1 VLVFLLM
8 ALVLVLRPWG
18 LMGRPDVEQGRA
30 VLPEGILSLS
40 RIGRQGRILLGVLA
54 VILLA
59 LPAVG
64 DAYLVKVAIEVS
76 CFALAAFSLNF
87 LIGVGGIVSFGHAA
101 YFGLGAYGA
110 GLLAVKLG
118 ASMLPALVA
127 APLIAGAG
135 AALFGFFVVRLS
147 GIYLAMLTLAFA
159 QIVYAVAFQ
168 WVELTGGDNGVVG
181 VWPSQWAAGRTV
193 YYYLTLVVSAAA
205 IFLLRRAIY
214 APFGYTLRAARD
226 SAVRADA
233 IGIDVRTHRWLAFT
247 IAGAAAGL
255 AGGLFAFSKGSIDP
269 TLISI
274 PMSIDFLV
282 MILAGGIQT
291 IAGPLAG
298 AAFFHSIKDFFL
310 PLTDFWRLFVGLA
323 IIAIVLA
330 FPRGIVGGAADLR
343 TRLARRGLLGAT
355 PQGTRA

>member
-1 VLVFLLM
+1 
-8 ALVLVLRPWG
+8 
-18 LMGRPDVEQGRA
+18 MGRPDAAQGRA
-30 VLPEGILSLS
+30 VLPEGILALP
-40 RIGRQGRILLGVLA
+40 RIGRQTWIMLAVLA
-54 VILLA
+54 AVLLA
-59 LPAVG
+59 LPLLA
-64 DAYLVKVAIEVS
+64 DAYLVKVAIEVL
-76 CFALAAFSLNF
+76 CFALAAFSLHF

-118 ASMLPALVA
+118 TSMVPALIA
-127 APLIAGAG
+127 APVIAGLG

-181 VWPSQWAAGRTV
+181 VWPSRWAGTREV
-193 YYYLTLVVSAAA
+193 YYYLTLLVAAAA
-205 IFLLRRAIY
+205 ILLLRRVIH

-226 SAVRADA
+226 SSVRADA
-233 IGIDVRTHRWLAFT
+233 IGIDVRAHRWLAFT
-247 IAGAAAGL
+247 VAGAAAGL
-255 AGGLFAFSKGSIDP
+255 SGGLFAFSKGSIDP

-282 MILAGGIQT
+282 MILAGGLQT
-291 IAGPLAG
+291 VAGPLVG
-298 AAFFHSIKDFFL
+298 AAFFHSLKDFFL
-310 PLTDFWRLFVGLA
+310 PLTDYWRLFVGLA

-330 FPRGIVGGAADLR
+330 FPRGIVGGLAGARARLERLGIIAAEQQG
-343 TRLARRGLLGAT
+343 ARV
-355 PQGTRA
+355 